1 MVFSVVLYTGR
12 IRHPSHRKSRRIE
25 NMKILLNTLYVT
37 LEDAYATLDGENIV
51 IKQKDTTVA
60 RFPLHILEAVYLY
73 SYAGASPS
81 LMGKCADMGIDLV
94 FCSPAGRFLART
106 TGMSRGNVLLR
117 RKQYRAADSREES
130 CQIARNFIF
139 GKVKNSRKVID
150 RAIRDHSLKLDT
162 EKLSKV
168 SDYLKDQLNVILETN
183 DLDALRGI
191 EGVCASQY
199 FSVFDDLIL
208 CSKETFYFHGRNRR
222 PPLDNVNALL
232 SYAYTMLASSCA
244 SALETVGLDSYVGF
258 MHRDR
263 PGRTSMAQDLMEE
276 LRPCIADRFVLTL
289 INNRIID
296 ENDFQHHEDGA
307 VLLTDDGRKKMQKEW
322 QAKKKEKVTH
332 PFLKEKLE
340 WGLIPYIQAM
350 LLARYLRSD
359 LDGYP
364 PFLWR

>member
-1 MVFSVVLYTGR
+1 
-12 IRHPSHRKSRRIE
+12 
-25 NMKILLNTLYVT
+25 MKILLNTLFVT
-37 LEDAYATLDGENIV
+37 LEDAYASLDGENIV
-51 IKQKDTTVA
+51 IKQKENTVA
-60 RFPLHILEAVYLY
+60 RFPLHILEAIYLY
-73 SYAGASPS
+73 SYSGASPS
-81 LMGKCADMGIDLV
+81 LMGKCAENGIDLV
-94 FCSPAGRFLART
+94 FCSPTGRFLART

-117 RKQYRAADSREES
+117 RKQYRVADSMTES
-130 CQIARNFIF
+130 CQIARHFIF
-139 GKVKNSRKVID
+139 GKVRNSRRVID
-150 RAIRDHSLKLDT
+150 RAIRDHGIKLDT
-162 EKLSKV
+162 EKLSKI
-168 SDYLKDQLNVILETN
+168 SDYLKEQLEVILQTE
-183 DLDALRGI
+183 DLATLRGI

-199 FSVFDDLIL
+199 FSVFDELIL
-208 CSKETFYFHGRNRR
+208 CAKESFYFHGRTRR

-232 SYAYTMLASSCA
+232 SYAYTMLASSCF
-244 SALETVGLDSYVGF
+244 SALETVGLVSYVGF

-276 LRPCIADRFVLTL
+276 LRPCMADRFVLTL

-296 ENDFQHHEDGA
+296 EADFQHHESGA
-307 VLLTDDGRKKMQKEW
+307 VLLTDDGRKKMQREW

-332 PFLKEKLE
+332 PFLKEKVE